1 MKPAPF
7 AYHGAR
13 TTTEAVALLGEF
25 RDGGRVLAGG
35 QSLVPLMNFRLARPS
50 HLIDINRVDELDY
63 IRHTDGLIAIGAR
76 TRQAAAERSPLIR
89 EQAPLLAEALAWVG
103 HEPIR
108 HRGTVV
114 GSIAH
119 ADPAAEIP
127 AVALA
132 MDGEVTAVSLRGERV
147 IAAADFFRGPFL
159 IALEPGELVTELRL
173 RPWPPGTGYAFLEFA
188 RRHGDFAIAGAGV
201 LLHLGPGGVER
212 AAVVLC
218 GVADTP
224 VRARAAEDRLR
235 GHPPTPE
242 VLAAAADAAV
252 ADLTPPGDVHGSPE
266 YRRTVARAYVRRALA
281 RALER
286 ARRGG
291 RP

>member
-7 AYHGAR
+7 AYHAAR
-13 TTTEAVALLGEF
+13 TVREAVSLLGEF
-25 RDGGRVLAGG
+25 QDGGRVLAGG

-50 HLIDINRVDELDY
+50 HLVDINPVEELDY
-63 IRHTDGLIAIGAR
+63 IRRADGVLAIGAR
-76 TRQAAAERSPLIR
+76 TRQAAAERSPLVR
-89 EQAPLLAEALAWVG
+89 DQAPLLAEALGWVG

-114 GSIAH
+114 GSITH

-132 MDGEVTAVSLRGERV
+132 MDGEVTALSTRGERT
-147 IAAADFFRGPFL
+147 IAATDFFCGPFAT
-159 IALEPGELVTELRL
+159 ALEPGELVTELRL
-173 RPWPPGTGYAFLEFA
+173 TIWPPGTGSAFLEFA
-188 RRHGDFAIAGAGV
+188 RRHGDFALAGAGV
-201 LLHLGPGGVER
+201 LLHLGPGDVDQ

-218 GVADTP
+218 GVGDTP
-224 VRARAAEDRLR
+224 VRARRAEERLL

-242 VLAAAADAAV
+242 ALDQAADAAV
-252 ADLTPPGDVHGSPE
+252 ADLTPPADVHGSPQ
-266 YRRTVARAYVRRALA
+266 YRRKVARAYVRRALA
-281 RALER
+281 LAVER